1 MLRRD
6 KTERIVKEK
15 TVGPL
20 SLRDLQVGL
29 MFAVKTNVSY
39 QTLSA

>member
-6 KTERIVKEK
+6 KTERIIKGK
-15 TVGPL
+15 AVGPL
-20 SLRDLQVGL
+20 SLRDFAGGL
-29 MFAVKTNVSY
+29 VFAIKTNVSY